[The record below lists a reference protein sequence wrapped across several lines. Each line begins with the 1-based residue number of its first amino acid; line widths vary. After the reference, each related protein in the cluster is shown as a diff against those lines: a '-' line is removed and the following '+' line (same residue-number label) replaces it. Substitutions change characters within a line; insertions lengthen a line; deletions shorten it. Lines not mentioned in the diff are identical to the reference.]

1 MEKDTSRHTM
11 SIKMDIDLYWKLK
24 DEVGKGRISRFIE
37 NLVAKELNKQEQKLA
52 QEYQEAAQD
61 KNRWKEAQEWEQ
73 AQMTDWDKQDNG
85 EDN

>member
-1 MEKDTSRHTM
+1 
-11 SIKMDIDLYWKLK
+11 MDIDLYWKLK